1 MSYEQRGE
9 AEDMVFKC
17 VTIYGGGHYII
28 IMYECGGVRESRRK
42 RLANEL
48 FWALIFIYTWQSLY
62 YFQNLI
68 KLEIYNI
75 SLCIIYIYI

>member
-1 MSYEQRGE
+1 VSYESFTWTCRYINVINMSYEQRGE

-48 FWALIFIYTWQSLY
+48 F
-62 YFQNLI
+62 
-68 KLEIYNI
+68 
-75 SLCIIYIYI
+75 

>member
-48 FWALIFIYTWQSLY
+48 F
-62 YFQNLI
+62 
-68 KLEIYNI
+68 
-75 SLCIIYIYI
+75 